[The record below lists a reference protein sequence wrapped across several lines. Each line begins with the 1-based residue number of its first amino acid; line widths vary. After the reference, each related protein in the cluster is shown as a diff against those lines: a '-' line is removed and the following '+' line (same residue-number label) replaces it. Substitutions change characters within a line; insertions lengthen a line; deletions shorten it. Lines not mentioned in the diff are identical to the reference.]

1 MTGKHLLVAGLAAA
15 GILTY
20 TLYRFSGGDPVQ
32 LTAPAESSALQEAK
46 PGSSRG
52 AGVGD
57 KSSEISTLSLPTRRG
72 DGIGDPAGG
81 PPELVLGDGAAEPGV
96 PTPEEKLARFERAI
110 ERIDDN
116 LSRSYDIDPRRK
128 DTLYQDV
135 TQAFDALSVHLNA
148 NDPEH
153 RAYIESARKTM
164 MERLRLMDVEQSRVG
179 DATPPSPAGPPR

>member
-1 MTGKHLLVAGLAAA
+1 MTGKHLLLAGLAAV
-15 GILTY
+15 GVLTY
-20 TLYRFSGGDPVQ
+20 TMYRFGGGEPVQ
-32 LTAPAESSALQEAK
+32 LAAPAADSDALNAVRK
-46 PGSSRG
+46 PPGSAKARAQAPGSGLRV
-52 AGVGD
+52 AGEAD
-57 KSSEISTLSLPTRRG
+57 SNR
-72 DGIGDPAGG
+72 DPAGG

-164 MERLRLMDVEQSRVG
+164 MERLRLMDLEQSRVG